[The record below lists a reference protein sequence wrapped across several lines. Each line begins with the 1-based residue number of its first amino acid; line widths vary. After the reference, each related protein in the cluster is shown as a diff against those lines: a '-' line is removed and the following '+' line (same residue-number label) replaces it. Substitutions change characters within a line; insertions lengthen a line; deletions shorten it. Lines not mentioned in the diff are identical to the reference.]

1 MTWLNY
7 WYCFKELLSNFCL
20 LIYMLIQ
27 RKIPYMWSL
36 MEIRNA
42 VNVNG
47 YHHLWN
53 SVKFLFQNN
62 YQDFFFFSKKDLCTL
77 WTDGTSSKLS
87 NMYAFMTSEKKGA
100 LSIAIMHLFF
110 HWHWR
115 LPPSLKEALPVTT
128 EVVSIMRTIICEK
141 KNKNVNSPLLD

>member
-1 MTWLNY
+1 MFQYFEVSFEEIGDYAISLQSVTWLNY

-27 RKIPYMWSL
+27 RKVPYMWSL
-36 MEIRNA
+36 MEIRKA
-42 VNVNG
+42 VNING
-47 YHHLWN
+47 YLHLWN

-62 YQDFFFFSKKDLCTL
+62 YQDFFFFSKKDLGTL

-100 LSIAIMHLFF
+100 LSVAIMYWFF
-110 HWHWR
+110 
-115 LPPSLKEALPVTT
+115 SLALKT
-128 EVVSIMRTIICEK
+128 STIPKRGLACYHR
-141 KNKNVNSPLLD
+141 SS

>member
-1 MTWLNY
+1 M
-7 WYCFKELLSNFCL
+7 CL

-36 MEIRNA
+36 MEIRKTVNA
-42 VNVNG
+42 NG

-62 YQDFFFFSKKDLCTL
+62 YQDFFFFFFSKKDLGTL

-87 NMYAFMTSEKKGA
+87 SMHAFMTSEEKGA
-100 LSIAIMHLFF
+100 LSIAIMHCFF
-110 HWHWR
+110 
-115 LPPSLKEALPVTT
+115 SLALKTSTVPKRGLACYHRSSQYFENRILWEKE
-128 EVVSIMRTIICEK
+128 
-141 KNKNVNSPLLD
+141 